1 VSEWIKSLE
10 TQVIDNVVN
19 NLIHNEL
26 IMKEFTFKDLTEL
39 LNQYN
44 LKVPKQLDDALQNK
58 NNLYLRVYAIFKD
71 FLKSDEKSQ

>member
-1 VSEWIKSLE
+1 MSEWIKSLE

-58 NNLYLRVYAIFKD
+58 NNLYLSVYAIFKD